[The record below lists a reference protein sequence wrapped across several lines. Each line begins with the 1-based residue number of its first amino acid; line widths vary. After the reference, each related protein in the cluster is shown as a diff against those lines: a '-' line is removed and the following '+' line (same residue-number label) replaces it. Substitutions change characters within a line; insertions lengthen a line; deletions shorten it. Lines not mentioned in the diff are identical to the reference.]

1 MARTFLNETADDPK
15 AKLMR
20 ETLTDRPVQ
29 NVDFPSIQ
37 AVSVLSARR
46 KGNTGMYIVHV
57 YVVQQRSELKCE
69 FAVCMILRSI
79 YLFFS
84 SPSLRGLTVIER
96 AIDRRSYSTTLAEAQ
111 WRRNRFFISVAR
123 QREAN

>member
-1 MARTFLNETADDPK
+1 MARTILNETADDPK

-46 KGNTGMYIVHV
+46 KGNTGMY
-57 YVVQQRSELKCE
+57 
-69 FAVCMILRSI
+69 
-79 YLFFS
+79 
-84 SPSLRGLTVIER
+84 
-96 AIDRRSYSTTLAEAQ
+96 
-111 WRRNRFFISVAR
+111 
-123 QREAN
+123 

>member
-20 ETLTDRPVQ
+20 ETLTDRPAQ
-29 NVDFPSIQ
+29 NVDFPRIQ
-37 AVSVLSARR
+37 AVSVLRTPQG
-46 KGNTGMYIVHV
+46 KYWHVVHV

-79 YLFFS
+79 YLFS
-84 SPSLRGLTVIER
+84 SSLSLRGLTAIER

-111 WRRNRFFISVAR
+111 ERWNRFFISVAR